1 MTELARTELGR
12 IEVSASTLQRIVA
25 RAAEQVEGIRVPRT
39 RRNPR
44 IEVAGGAARIE
55 VVLEVGRG
63 TIVPAAARAVQQC
76 VTREVGSMLEMRI
89 GAVDVSVERI
99 F

>member
-1 MTELARTELGR
+1 M
-12 IEVSASTLQRIVA
+12 
-25 RAAEQVEGIRVPRT
+25 
-39 RRNPR
+39 
-44 IEVAGGAARIE
+44 AGGAARIE
-55 VVLEVGRG
+55 VVLAVGRG

-76 VTREVGSMLEMRI
+76 VAREVGSMLEMRI

>member
-1 MTELARTELGR
+1 MSSARSR
-12 IEVSASTLQRIVA
+12 VVA
-25 RAAEQVEGIRVPRT
+25 RAAEQVEGVRVARS

-55 VVLEVGRG
+55 VVLAVGRG

-76 VTREVGSMLEMRI
+76 VAREVGSMLEMRI